1 MISMSEQLNDNEKK
15 NISRSMVSVVSS
27 TEADNSRKIKVTSD
41 GVYAKIVV
49 FEKENLTDS
58 EIHKLLNVNSCMKI
72 EVDKHY
78 DRVNSKDVHR
88 YTVYNILI

>member
-1 MISMSEQLNDNEKK
+1 MINMGEETNEKK
-15 NISRSMVSVVSS
+15 VMNRSMVSVESS
-27 TEADNSRKIKVTSD
+27 TVVDSTKKTKVTND

-49 FEKENLTDS
+49 FEKEDLSDA
-58 EIHKLLNVNSCMKI
+58 EIHQLLNVNSCMKI

-78 DRVNSKDVHR
+78 DRINSVDIHQ

>member
-1 MISMSEQLNDNEKK
+1 MSEQNNENK
-15 NISRSMVSVVSS
+15 NTSRSMVVVSS
-27 TEADNSRKIKVTSD
+27 SSTPDTSKKIKVTSD

-49 FEKENLTDS
+49 FEKENLTNS
-58 EIHKLLNVNSCMKI
+58 EIFKLLNVNSCMKI

-78 DRVNSKDVHR
+78 DRVDSKDVHR

>member
-1 MISMSEQLNDNEKK
+1 MDEQINESK
-15 NISRSMVSVVSS
+15 NSNRSIVSVLSS
-27 TEADNSRKIKVTSD
+27 TPSDGTKKIKVTSD

-49 FEKENLTDS
+49 FEKEDLSNS
-58 EIHKLLNVNSCMKI
+58 EIYKLLNVNSCIKI